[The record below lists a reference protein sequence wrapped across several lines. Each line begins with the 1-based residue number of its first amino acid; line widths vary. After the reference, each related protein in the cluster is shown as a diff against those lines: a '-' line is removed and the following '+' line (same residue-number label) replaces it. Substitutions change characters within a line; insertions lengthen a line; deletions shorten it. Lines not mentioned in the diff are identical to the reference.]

1 MIAFST
7 TSAIFACSLRQ
18 QVTIT
23 AFSFFVCGTGFPGQA
38 GPHVRLAG
46 GPTAPRPMCVGAP
59 TGGLAAQPAA
69 ATTYV
74 WTSTVG
80 GASWATS
87 SNWQPA
93 RTAPQADDVLIFDGT
108 VVPAPSVN
116 VDFLSAETIG
126 QLQILNNAD
135 VTFTLGS
142 AHTLTVMNGAPG
154 PDFAVAAGS
163 SLTVS
168 APTVVVAGL
177 TVQLL
182 AGATG
187 AVGGRLVFAA
197 AFPTVGPHQLIGS
210 GAGSIEFANRSVFT
224 AQPDFSGSPFGTAT
238 ALNGAVVFRN
248 GARYEQFGGSTPFG
262 SVAPNAVAVF
272 EPSSY
277 YYFAGSGNNGPSL
290 SGRTY
295 GLLECNAGMGV
306 KTTAGTR
313 PATIVGDLIINSGD
327 VRLNL
332 EGGLNVQGNVLV
344 NGTGLLTFNPASAA
358 TLQLNGQ
365 TVQLLGGTAPAAAL
379 VFGPA
384 ASLAINNP
392 AGAVLQRPV
401 TLQQGLVL
409 TSGTLTPSLAAPLL
423 LTETATITG
432 GSVSSF
438 VKGPLARRIGV
449 VTSLTT
455 VNFPI
460 GQGTTYRPLALNI
473 TTQNAASTYTATQVD
488 GNPGQTL
495 VAPLRR
501 VSFRRAYTVTSSETT
516 AGNFTGTIT
525 LAFGNDDFVNVPS
538 SPDLVIAKRDGGSV
552 GPWNSLGRTTNTGL
566 DSGPGR
572 APVIGT
578 LTSGVFSNFSDFA
591 LSATNDL
598 TSTNTFAASNPL
610 PVQLSSF
617 TARRQGPWTT
627 AVEWTTASERNSA
640 HFEVQRSSNGLQFA
654 VVATATA
661 RGHSSQPTAYAIL
674 DSAAP
679 AAALYYRLRQVDVD
693 GTTSYSAA
701 VTVAAAGPAAVFTP
715 YPNPV
720 RTELI
725 FPAET
730 VTAYRVLTPLGQPL
744 LSGITPAGAARLRV
758 QGLAP
763 GLYFLELMTV
773 AGRVVVKFE
782 KE

>member
-1 MIAFST
+1 MIALST
-7 TSAIFACSLRQ
+7 ASITFACSLRQ
-18 QVTIT
+18 RVTAT
-23 AFSFFVCGTGFPGQA
+23 ALSFLVGAAFSSQA
-38 GPHVRLAG
+38 STHVRPAG
-46 GPTAPRPMCVGAP
+46 CPTASRITCVGAP
-59 TGGLAAQPAA
+59 AEGPATKPAA
-69 ATTYV
+69 VATYV
-74 WTSTVG
+74 WTSTTI
-80 GASWATS
+80 GASWAAS

-93 RTAPQADDVLIFDGT
+93 RTAPQADDILIFDGG

-116 VDFLSAETIG
+116 VDFVLVETIG
-126 QLQILNNAD
+126 QLQILNNAG
-135 VTFTLGS
+135 VTFILNS
-142 AHTLTVMNGAPG
+142 AHTLTITNGAPG
-154 PDFAVAAGS
+154 LDFIVAAGS
-163 SLTVS
+163 VLIVN
-168 APTVVVAGL
+168 APTVTVAGL

-210 GAGSIEFANRSVFT
+210 GVGSIEFATGSVFT
-224 AQPDFSGSPFGTAT
+224 AQPNFSGNPFGSFT
-238 ALNGAVVFRN
+238 ALNGTVVFRN
-248 GARYEQFGGSTPFG
+248 GSRYEQFGGSTPFG
-262 SVAPNAVAVF
+262 SDSPNAVAVF
-272 EPSSY
+272 EPRSY
-277 YYFAGSGNNGPSL
+277 YYFAGSSNNGPSL

-295 GLLECNAGMGV
+295 GSLECNPGV
-306 KTTAGTR
+306 GIKTTTGARLAIIT
-313 PATIVGDLIINSGD
+313 GDLIINSGD
-327 VRLNL
+327 IRLNL
-332 EGGLNVQGNVLV
+332 EGGLNVQGNVSV
-344 NGTGLLTFNPASAA
+344 NGTGLLTFNPASSA

-392 AGAVLQRPV
+392 AGVVMQRAV

-409 TSGTLTPSLAAPLL
+409 TNGTLTTSLATPLV

-438 VKGPLARRIGV
+438 VKGPLARRVGV
-449 VTSLTT
+449 VTVPTI

-460 GQGTTYRPLALNI
+460 GQGMAYRPLALNI
-473 TTQNAASTYTATQVD
+473 TTQNAASTYTATQVE

-501 VSFRRAYTVTSSETT
+501 VSFRRNYTVTSSETT

-525 LAFGNDDFVNVPS
+525 LSFGNDDFVNMPS
-538 SPDLVIAKRDGGSV
+538 SPDLMIAKRDGGSA

-566 DSGPGR
+566 DSGLGR

-578 LTSGVFSNFSDFA
+578 LTSGIFSNFSDFA
-591 LSATNDL
+591 LAATNDL

-640 HFEVQRSSNGLQFA
+640 HFEVQRSNNGLQFV
-654 VVATATA
+654 VVATAAA
-661 RGHSSQPTAYAIL
+661 RSHSSQPAAYAIL
-674 DSAAP
+674 DPAAP
-679 AAALYYRLRQVDVD
+679 VAAHYYRLRQVDVD

-701 VTVAAAGPAAVFTP
+701 VTVAAVGPAVVLTP

-725 FPAET
+725 FTTET
-730 VTAYRVLTPLGQPL
+730 NTAYRVLTLLGQPL
-744 LSGITPAGAARLRV
+744 LAGTMVAGAVHLGV

-773 AGRVVVKFE
+773 TGRVVVKFE

>member
-1 MIAFST
+1 MIAFSATST
-7 TSAIFACSLRQ
+7 TFVCSLRQ
-18 QVTIT
+18 RVTAAALSFLVGA
-23 AFSFFVCGTGFPGQA
+23 AFPSQA
-38 GPHVRLAG
+38 STHVRPAG
-46 GPTAPRPMCVGAP
+46 CLTASRIMGVGVPA
-59 TGGLAAQPAA
+59 GGLAAQPTAV
-69 ATTYV
+69 ATYM
-74 WTSTVG
+74 WTSTTV
-80 GASWATS
+80 GASWAAS

-93 RTAPQADDVLIFDGT
+93 RTAPQADDILVFDGAA
-108 VVPAPSVN
+108 VPAPSVN
-116 VDFLSAETIG
+116 VNFASAETIG

-135 VTFTLGS
+135 VTFTLS
-142 AHTLTVMNGAPG
+142 SVHTLIITNGAPG
-154 PDFAVAAGS
+154 SDFIVAAGS
-163 SLTVS
+163 VLTVN
-168 APTVVVAGL
+168 APTVTVAGL

-182 AGATG
+182 TGATG

-210 GAGSIEFANRSVFT
+210 GVGSIEFATGSVFT
-224 AQPDFSGSPFGTAT
+224 AQPNFSGNPFGSAT

-262 SVAPNAVAVF
+262 SDSPNAVAVF
-272 EPSSY
+272 EPRSY
-277 YYFAGSGNNGPSL
+277 YYFAGSSNNGPSL

-295 GLLECNAGMGV
+295 GSLECNPGV
-306 KTTAGTR
+306 GIKTTTGTR
-313 PATIVGDLIINSGD
+313 PAIIAGDLIINSGD

-344 NGTGLLTFNPASAA
+344 NETGLLTFNPANSANI
-358 TLQLNGQ
+358 QFNGQ
-365 TVQLLGGTAPAAAL
+365 TVQLLGGTASAAAL

-392 AGAVLQRPV
+392 AGVVMQRAATLQR
-401 TLQQGLVL
+401 GLML
-409 TSGTLTPSLAAPLL
+409 TNGTLTTSLAAPLV
-423 LTETATITG
+423 LTETVTITG

-438 VKGPLARRIGV
+438 VKGPLARRVGV
-449 VTSLTT
+449 VTGLTT

-460 GQGTTYRPLALNI
+460 GQGMAYRPLALNI
-473 TTQNAASTYTATQVD
+473 TTQNAASTYTATQVE

-501 VSFRRAYTVTSSETT
+501 VSFRRTYTVTSSETT

-525 LAFGNDDFVNVPS
+525 LSFGSDDFVNVPS
-538 SPDLVIAKRDGGSV
+538 SPDLMIAKRDGGSAS
-552 GPWNSLGRTTNTGL
+552 PWNSLGRTTNTGL

-578 LTSGVFSNFSDFA
+578 LTSGAFSNFSDFA
-591 LSATNDL
+591 LAATNDL

-617 TARRQGPWTT
+617 TAHRQGPWTT

-640 HFEVQRSSNGLQFA
+640 HFEVQRSSNGFQFA
-654 VVATATA
+654 AVATATA

-674 DSAAP
+674 DPAAP
-679 AAALYYRLRQVDVD
+679 VTAHYYRLRQFDID
-693 GTTSYSAA
+693 GTASYSAV
-701 VTVAAAGPAAVFTP
+701 VTVAATGPAVVP
-715 YPNPV
+715 MLYPNPV

-725 FPAET
+725 FTTET
-730 VTAYRVLTPLGQPL
+730 NTAYRVLTLLGQPL
-744 LSGITPAGAARLRV
+744 RAGTMVAGAARLGV
-758 QGLAP
+758 QDLAP
-763 GLYFLELMTV
+763 GFYFLELMTV

>member
-1 MIAFST
+1 MIAFSATST
-7 TSAIFACSLRQ
+7 TFACSLRQ
-18 QVTIT
+18 RATATALSFLVGA
-23 AFSFFVCGTGFPGQA
+23 AFSSQA
-38 GPHVRLAG
+38 STHVRPVG
-46 GPTAPRPMCVGAP
+46 CPTVSRTICVGAL

-69 ATTYV
+69 VATYV
-74 WTSTVG
+74 WTSTTV
-80 GASWATS
+80 GASWAAP

-93 RTAPQADDVLIFDGT
+93 RAVLQTDDVLVFDGT

-116 VDFLSAETIG
+116 VDFASAETIG

-135 VTFTLGS
+135 VTFTLSS
-142 AHTLTVMNGAPG
+142 AHTLTVANGAPG
-154 PDFAVAAGS
+154 PDFIVAAGS
-163 SLTVS
+163 ALTVN
-168 APTVVVAGL
+168 APTVAVAGL
-177 TVQLL
+177 TLQLL

-197 AFPTVGPHQLIGS
+197 AFSTVGPHQLIGS
-210 GAGSIEFANRSVFT
+210 GAGSIEFATGSVFT
-224 AQPDFSGSPFGTAT
+224 AQPNFSGYPFGTAT

-290 SGRTY
+290 SGRNY
-295 GLLECNAGMGV
+295 GSLECNAGTGI
-306 KTTAGTR
+306 KTTTGTR
-313 PATIVGDLIINSGD
+313 PATIAGDLIINSGD

-332 EGGLNVQGNVLV
+332 EGGLNVQGHVLV
-344 NGTGLLTFNPASAA
+344 NGNGLLTFNPASAA
-358 TLQLNGQ
+358 ALQLNGQ

-384 ASLAINNP
+384 ASLAVNNP
-392 AGAVLQRPV
+392 AGVVLQRPV

-432 GSVSSF
+432 GSAGSF
-438 VKGPLARRIGV
+438 VKGSLARRVGV
-449 VTSLTT
+449 VTVLTT

-473 TTQNAASTYTATQVD
+473 ATQTVAATYTATQVE

-525 LAFGNDDFVNVPS
+525 LSFGNDDFVNVPS
-538 SPDLVIAKRDGGSV
+538 SPDLVIAKRDGGSA

-572 APVIGT
+572 APVTGT

-591 LSATNDL
+591 LAATNDL

-654 VVATATA
+654 VVASATA
-661 RGHSSQPTAYAIL
+661 RGHSNQPASYAIL
-674 DSAAP
+674 DPVAPVAAH
-679 AAALYYRLRQVDVD
+679 YYRLRQVDVD

-701 VTVAAAGPAAVFTP
+701 VTVAAAGPAAVPTP

-730 VTAYRVLTPLGQPL
+730 ATAYRVLTLLGKPL
-744 LSGITPAGAARLRV
+744 LGGTMVPGAARLGV

-763 GLYFLELMTV
+763 GLYFLELMTT